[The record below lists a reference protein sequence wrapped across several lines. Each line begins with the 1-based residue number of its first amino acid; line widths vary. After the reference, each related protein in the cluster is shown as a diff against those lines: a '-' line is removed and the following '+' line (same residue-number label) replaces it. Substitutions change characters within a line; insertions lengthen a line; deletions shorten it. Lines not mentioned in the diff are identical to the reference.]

1 MSQMM
6 LIQVT
11 SFHGPAERLVVEATA
26 KCSFV
31 AYARGPFTPILF
43 SFHACPEENFVF
55 QEKKREITRDYLSP
69 GKMSSVQLR
78 RSHRK
83 RITGDFT

>member
-31 AYARGPFTPILF
+31 AYARGPFTPIMF
-43 SFHACPEENFVF
+43 SFHACLEDNFML
-55 QEKKREITRDYLSP
+55 QEKG
-69 GKMSSVQLR
+69 GKIHVIICLR
-78 RSHRK
+78 AK
-83 RITGDFT
+83 